1 MLFQCKVCGPATDHG
16 SAPKRSGKAK
26 PWRTIDI
33 HCHCMVPEAN
43 AMVLK
48 ATGIPGGGETPNAN
62 AHVNALTKSI
72 QPQRGK
78 IDFPKLTDLDTR
90 LADMDRDGIDVQV
103 ISPYPGHF
111 VYAAP
116 PEVARDSCHMV
127 NDHIAGM
134 VAKHPD
140 RLMGMGT
147 VPLQDPGMAVTE
159 LNRTVK
165 ELGFRGVELCTN
177 VRGVDLTR
185 AGLEKFFARVEEL
198 GVMIFLHPF
207 GTSLVGRMEDH
218 YFPNTIGHPLDS
230 ALCVGHLV
238 FDGYLERFPELKIC
252 IAHGGGYIPGYWGRF
267 DHAFA
272 HREDCRV
279 TIKKQPSEYLKKLYF
294 DTVVFDE
301 RELKHLIEIWGADHI
316 MLGTDYPFDM
326 AEPDPVGLLGRIKG
340 VSKKD
345 MALVAGGNAARLLGL
360 PADAGPASLATISA
374 ASAFHV
380 LNQLRDMK
388 HGFCCTDPGT
398 YGRHLVGQED
408 GRQSRPSGRNRQDQA
423 DQAEFARWAA
433 PSLHSVV
440 VGRPRRSARPSE
452 QIGRRC
458 DLALAAWPPVT
469 G

>member
-1 MLFQCKVCGPATDHG
+1 
-16 SAPKRSGKAK
+16 
-26 PWRTIDI
+26 
-33 HCHCMVPEAN
+33 MVPEAN

-134 VAKHPD
+134 VAKHPGPAD
-140 RLMGMGT
+140 GHGHGAAAGPRHGGR
-147 VPLQDPGMAVTE
+147 
-159 LNRTVK
+159 RTRTARSRSSASAASNCAPMS
-165 ELGFRGVELCTN
+165 G
-177 VRGVDLTR
+177 
-185 AGLEKFFARVEEL
+185 ASISPAPGLEKFFARVEEL

-279 TIKKQPSEYLKKLYF
+279 TIKKQPSDYLKKLYF

-326 AEPDPVGLLGRIKG
+326 AEPDPVGLLGRVKG
-340 VSKKD
+340 VSKED

-360 PADAGPASLATISA
+360 PANAAT
-374 ASAFHV
+374 
-380 LNQLRDMK
+380 
-388 HGFCCTDPGT
+388 
-398 YGRHLVGQED
+398 
-408 GRQSRPSGRNRQDQA
+408 
-423 DQAEFARWAA
+423 
-433 PSLHSVV
+433 
-440 VGRPRRSARPSE
+440 
-452 QIGRRC
+452 
-458 DLALAAWPPVT
+458 
-469 G
+469 